1 MRWRIVS
8 PVREAMDER
17 DETQFGITGDAE
29 QSTRALRLVR
39 KLLDRLE
46 NQLDGSELRGTAAD
60 FIRLLQL
67 EQELQKDEIR
77 EIRVRWI
84 DRED

>member
-1 MRWRIVS
+1 MGE
-8 PVREAMDER
+8 REDT
-17 DETQFGITGDAE
+17 ETGTNDAE
-29 QSTRALRLVR
+29 QSKRSLKLVR
-39 KLLDRLE
+39 KLLVRLE
-46 NQLDGSELRGTAAD
+46 NQLDESELRGTASD

-67 EQELQKDEIR
+67 EQDLQKDEIR